1 MLRSQ
6 GATSTLDQKMM
17 ISRWKRIVGAI
28 EWPHRPKTSNLQ
40 LVGIITPAD
49 NANVSGGSG
58 NERAKDRL
66 RIRTEGQ

>member
-6 GATSTLDQKMM
+6 GAAFTLDHKMI
-17 ISRWKRIVGAI
+17 ISRWKRIASAI
-28 EWPHRPKTSNLQ
+28 EWPHWPKTSNLQ

-49 NANVSGGSG
+49 NANVNGGSG
-58 NERAKDRL
+58 SERAKDRL